1 MLHVTY
7 QNHMK
12 QNLPYPQSRPFIKEH
27 LHSPPAPQ
35 NLNIFY
41 KSESPCNFISTT
53 AKTEA
58 PLKGKWSAWRL
69 CEMKLKTL
77 ICRREPER
85 EILLWDYY

>member
-12 QNLPYPQSRPFIKEH
+12 QNLPYPKSPPFTKEH
-27 LHSPPAPQ
+27 LRSPPAPK

-53 AKTEA
+53 AKTL
-58 PLKGKWSAWRL
+58 PGKQDKQL
-69 CEMKLKTL
+69 N
-77 ICRREPER
+77 ICIQHNKIQYHHLDNYQENKHS
-85 EILLWDYY
+85 L